1 MVLHVSDATSLN
13 DAESLDWNV
22 RKLDRVVGMLI
33 GKADVAVKL
42 FFSLYQLAMSVEE
55 HGLLILPEN

>member
-1 MVLHVSDATSLN
+1 MLHPSVMPK
-13 DAESLDWNV
+13 SLDWNV

-42 FFSLYQLAMSVEE
+42 FFSLYQLAMSAEE
-55 HGLLILPEN
+55 HGVFMLPEN